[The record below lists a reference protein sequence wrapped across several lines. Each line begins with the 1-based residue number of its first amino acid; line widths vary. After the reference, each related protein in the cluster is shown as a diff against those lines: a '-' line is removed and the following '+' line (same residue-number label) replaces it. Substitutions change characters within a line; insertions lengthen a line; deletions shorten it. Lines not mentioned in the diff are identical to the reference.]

1 MGNRPAMPYITT
13 HTATIMSQY
22 NITAKQVAELNRKF
36 EEYDVEKRGYLTIT
50 QVHEYLGTHPEDL
63 IAHCLQ
69 ALIQLGS
76 SSRDGRLSLQDFL
89 VCFCSYCALSNEEL
103 LQFLYIII
111 DKDRSGILDRDELFG
126 FYSATVPVQRKYGN
140 NMIEF
145 RLHFYEENYLIALDK
160 FKEGKWEGLIFEEFC
175 LMCDLFH
182 HLSFPAYLLQDT
194 LRRRML
200 GTGFWKSWDDERLKI
215 FHLETESKSIQFTA
229 ISLLTGE
236 QITITKPGRVTM
248 KEIFEFTKRNG
259 LRRVRKDDDDM
270 VTDDGHEDDY
280 DGGGGVSFG
289 VSGSRITARGGTKS
303 SSKGN
308 SDFSLNSEE
317 GKDSKSSTPRR
328 TVSTYTRSRDQVLAY
343 APLLNLIRNPG
354 NVYYVNL
361 EEMAQS
367 ALESLRR
374 TKSEFT
380 AAASGGGNS
389 FRSNTDK
396 SSISNVPF
404 SLRGH
409 DARPSVRA
417 AQAAAMLGESSS
429 FN

>member
-1 MGNRPAMPYITT
+1 MPHITT

-22 NITAKQVAELNRKF
+22 NITASHVAELNRKF
-36 EEYDVEKRGYLTIT
+36 EEYDVEKCGYWTIK
-50 QVHEYLGTHPEDL
+50 QVHEYLGTHPEEL
-63 IAHCLQ
+63 VAHCLG
-69 ALIQLGS
+69 ALIALGS
-76 SSRDGRLSLQDFL
+76 STRDGRLSFQDFL

-126 FYSATVPVQRKYGN
+126 FYSATVPVQRKRGPH
-140 NMIEF
+140 MIEF
-145 RLHFYEENYLIALDK
+145 RLHFYEENYLTALDQ

-200 GTGFWKSWDDERLKI
+200 GQRFWRSWDEERLKI

-236 QITITKPGRVTM
+236 QVTITKPGRVTM

-259 LRRVRKDDDDM
+259 LRRVRNDEDDL
-270 VTDDGHEDDY
+270 VTDDGNEDIDLFGFSRSY
-280 DGGGGVSFG
+280 VGSASRVAGGNGSSFDDKKG
-289 VSGSRITARGGTKS
+289 LSSISDQSG
-303 SSKGN
+303 
-308 SDFSLNSEE
+308 
-317 GKDSKSSTPRR
+317 SSTPKKSA
-328 TVSTYTRSRDQVLAY
+328 STYTRARDQVLAY

-361 EEMAQS
+361 EEMARS

-374 TKSEFT
+374 TKSAFT
-380 AAASGGGNS
+380 AETANKT
-389 FRSNTDK
+389 SNDFNN
-396 SSISNVPF
+396 IPL
-404 SLRGH
+404 SLRSS
-409 DARPSVRA
+409 ASRQSIRA
-417 AQAAAMLGESSS
+417 ANAAARLGETD
-429 FN
+429 N